1 MKNATQN
8 ALLATSLA
16 LSSLLTAGTTSAQ
29 EVGLAFP
36 FEVQPDPIELVLGE
50 MPQGD
55 LGAALRAALAT
66 PGDSIELKIEGDISG
81 AIGAKIG
88 LGLGVTVAIKHNDDG
103 KFELIP
109 QSEVG
114 LNTGIEYDLV
124 KQKELS
130 KDDKDVGAKLNV
142 KGALSA
148 GIQQTFEF
156 DTPEEAAQGILFL
169 GLLCVPVDLSQL
181 ELDKFADALYVL
193 ENQVGSITDL
203 QQLLDTMPPPIKQA
217 PVWQAVSQQSGSFD
231 MLVLQVRDMLTQ
243 RLAELRGML
252 ELLPAA
258 QQKMLN
264 AYTGFEVSFKRSAE
278 AEVEISLKDLIKEKF
293 GVELLDLDGFQLGAK
308 AGVEEP
314 YAVQFKLENGEF
326 KEIEISYTR
335 KTSASVSASM
345 LIGSEMGGVQT
356 FKAKAQ
362 FVRTAGSWQLNQEKS
377 GVELS
382 TDAYLKSLTKI
393 GIDGSI
399 AVARKSSLS
408 LSLLQLQGVTGAVEQ
423 LLEGN
428 PADLMNALFGTEVTF
443 KVQDRMDFVTKVEA
457 KAKVLG
463 NGVKISAEFKWQNQ
477 SMVNSVTAP
486 IEYVLPAMMDALHG
500 SNEMYTSLI
509 DVQHLAELAI
519 DAMNDRLI
527 AQAQDHLQ
535 EVLERLREVRENI
548 IQRANEFLDWLRAND
563 LQDEIE
569 AMRRLIQ
576 AERDLALAGL
586 TGAQSLVD
594 TLQAE
599 VSGLQASIGHHNYW
613 IRVRQNEIS
622 AKRRWYDAQAWY
634 NKTWAWSV
642 YIAYSGWRSADIV
655 SRRATVAGLEV
666 TKTAT
671 LFLLDGAEQALANA
685 MSTIDSS
692 PIDNDPRIRVLSVA
706 NEAMLVPVE
715 NFVNFLENLPTLP
728 F

>member
-335 KTSASVSASM
+335 KTSASVSVSM

-356 FKAKAQ
+356 FRTYSMGAVTELPHRGFESGGSSKTLCPPAPPQASTFPQFSAPAFHPAVSAGIRGAKAER
-362 FVRTAGSWQLNQEKS
+362 RTQE
-377 GVELS
+377 
-382 TDAYLKSLTKI
+382 
-393 GIDGSI
+393 
-399 AVARKSSLS
+399 
-408 LSLLQLQGVTGAVEQ
+408 
-423 LLEGN
+423 
-428 PADLMNALFGTEVTF
+428 
-443 KVQDRMDFVTKVEA
+443 
-457 KAKVLG
+457 
-463 NGVKISAEFKWQNQ
+463 
-477 SMVNSVTAP
+477 
-486 IEYVLPAMMDALHG
+486 
-500 SNEMYTSLI
+500 
-509 DVQHLAELAI
+509 
-519 DAMNDRLI
+519 
-527 AQAQDHLQ
+527 
-535 EVLERLREVRENI
+535 
-548 IQRANEFLDWLRAND
+548 
-563 LQDEIE
+563 
-569 AMRRLIQ
+569 
-576 AERDLALAGL
+576 
-586 TGAQSLVD
+586 
-594 TLQAE
+594 
-599 VSGLQASIGHHNYW
+599 
-613 IRVRQNEIS
+613 
-622 AKRRWYDAQAWY
+622 
-634 NKTWAWSV
+634 
-642 YIAYSGWRSADIV
+642 
-655 SRRATVAGLEV
+655 
-666 TKTAT
+666 
-671 LFLLDGAEQALANA
+671 
-685 MSTIDSS
+685 S
-692 PIDNDPRIRVLSVA
+692 PEP
-706 NEAMLVPVE
+706 
-715 NFVNFLENLPTLP
+715 
-728 F
+728 